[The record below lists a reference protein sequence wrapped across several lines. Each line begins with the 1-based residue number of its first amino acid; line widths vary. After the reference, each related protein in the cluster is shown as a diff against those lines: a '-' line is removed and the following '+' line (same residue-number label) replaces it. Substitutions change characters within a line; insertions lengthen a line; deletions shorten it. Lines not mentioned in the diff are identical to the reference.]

1 MPSDNQL
8 HAYKIFFSYQLLKLL
23 EWNAL
28 VARIANV
35 NLQLDR
41 GIITWSLNKN
51 GSYSVSSIQA
61 PDKYRHQPLT
71 GN

>member
-61 PDKYRHQPLT
+61 PD
-71 GN
+71 